1 MEPPKAV
8 APSPPSIFTDPMKP
22 TEIGMLLPPEPDADD
37 PLPMSTAPLSPTLAL
52 PVFNDKA
59 PDTPDTPAL
68 LVDIAALPELVAVPT
83 PDEIVMD
90 PPKSV
95 APSPPSIFTDP
106 PLVLPSPEARV
117 KLPPLL
123 VDDDPAMI
131 EALTPLAADESP
143 AKFPSPLS
151 FENTR

>member
-1 MEPPKAV
+1 MEPPKA
-8 APSPPSIFTDPMKP
+8 
-22 TEIGMLLPPEPDADD
+22 
-37 PLPMSTAPLSPTLAL
+37 
-52 PVFNDKA
+52 
-59 PDTPDTPAL
+59 
-68 LVDIAALPELVAVPT
+68 
-83 PDEIVMD
+83 
-90 PPKSV
+90 V

-106 PLVLPSPEARV
+106 PLVLPSPETRV
-117 KLPPLL
+117 KLPPLH